1 MAYFKALG
9 DGVLAMM
16 TGVSRQAIHKAR
28 KDRKGRKLK
37 ETFDRALRRK
47 LDLRLPKGGD
57 NKELVRAAFVSYL
70 SGVKAALAT
79 DLRKTHKV
87 QDEKLAA
94 QELASIL
101 GVEYTN
107 GLTLGNVLYEYCK
120 GVIRTLL
127 GWLTQ
132 NKGHDEK
139 LTAWSFGKLVPSE
152 LQMLALALRWKR
164 QDNPLGFI
172 IA

>member
-1 MAYFKALG
+1 MSYFKALG

-57 NKELVRAAFVSYL
+57 HKALIRSAFLSYL

-87 QDEKLAA
+87 HDPAVAARELAA
-94 QELASIL
+94 LL
-101 GVEYTN
+101 GVDYAD
-107 GLTLGNVLYEYCK
+107 GMTLGEVLYQYCK
-120 GVIRTLL
+120 DVIRALL

-132 NKGHDEK
+132 NKGHDET

-152 LQMLALALRWKR
+152 LQMIALAMRWKR
-164 QDNPLGFI
+164 IDNLLGFVV
-172 IA
+172 A